1 MVELTSTSASNG
13 TRNWYLYWHRCI
25 SSVDVFI
32 TTSYGCHDL
41 VERDTLATRAL
52 VLQAIEEL
60 ARTSRTSTELPDLN
74 VGLKIKLQYGGVPK
88 TRRRAAEL
96 ARALASK

>member
-1 MVELTSTSASNG
+1 MLRLSN
-13 TRNWYLYWHRCI
+13 RY
-25 SSVDVFI
+25 
-32 TTSYGCHDL
+32 TTSYGYHDL

-74 VGLKIKLQYGGVPK
+74 VGFKIKLQYGGVPK
-88 TRRRAAEL
+88 TRRRAAEPT
-96 ARALASK
+96 RALTSK

>member
-1 MVELTSTSASNG
+1 
-13 TRNWYLYWHRCI
+13 
-25 SSVDVFI
+25 
-32 TTSYGCHDL
+32 

-60 ARTSRTSTELPDLN
+60 ARTSTELPDLN
-74 VGLKIKLQYGGVPK
+74 VGFKVKLQYGGVPK

>member
-1 MVELTSTSASNG
+1 LGEETTSRPDYNLPKMLRLSN
-13 TRNWYLYWHRCI
+13 RY
-25 SSVDVFI
+25 

-60 ARTSRTSTELPDLN
+60 ARTSRTITELSDLN
-74 VGLKIKLQYGGVPK
+74 VGFKIKLQYGGVPK
-88 TRRRAAEL
+88 TRRWAAEP
-96 ARALASK
+96 ARALTSK

>member
-1 MVELTSTSASNG
+1 M
-13 TRNWYLYWHRCI
+13 
-25 SSVDVFI
+25 
-32 TTSYGCHDL
+32 
-41 VERDTLATRAL
+41 ERDTLATRAL

-74 VGLKIKLQYGGVPK
+74 VGFKVKLQYGGVPK